1 MEYFSCYGTISSTIL
16 TWSIFVKLMTML
28 PIQMSNHNLIKKMDK
43 SSNFKLQE
51 ATFGFH
57 YLNNAQED

>member
-43 SSNFKLQE
+43 YSNFKLQE
-51 ATFGFH
+51 AIFGFL